1 MQKYVRLTDESRIGC
16 TSSNAD
22 YGDLLFNFSE
32 DFDFE
37 HQSDYKITDGTI
49 LYDPIPVPAPEP
61 SPQEQTD
68 TLMLDHEERL
78 IYLELGVNDNA
89 VSGS

>member
-22 YGDLLFNFSE
+22 YGDLLFNFE
-32 DFDFE
+32 NGVVAERTQEEIDAD
-37 HQSDYKITDGTI
+37 IAA
-49 LYDPIPVPAPEP
+49 LPVPEP

>member
-1 MQKYVRLTDESRIGC
+1 MKLFFFETQIDCDKAIKNES
-16 TSSNAD
+16 
-22 YGDLLFNFSE
+22 
-32 DFDFE
+32 
-37 HQSDYKITDGTI
+37 DGTVMAYFDGSLVASYFGVSDFSAFSLI
-49 LYDPIPVPAPEP
+49 DGGWSEPEP